1 MNAEKSPTDNSE
13 KKGLEKPELNKRK
26 PRKKVSVRHIEI
38 KGVRYRNKLTEIYDP
53 ETNSLIEQIN
63 ELHDTDNRKVSL
75 QTEKYNPKNNR
86 LTSVIRI
93 EYSQN
98 NQKVIEEQEEY
109 EYNQINDRLKTRK
122 YIRYENGQKK
132 LETIET
138 FDSQSGQI
146 IERTNT
152 EYEDD
157 QKTLETIETFDSQSG
172 QIIERTNTEYEDDQK
187 TLETIE
193 TFDSQSGQIIERTNT
208 EYEDDQKT
216 LETIETFDP
225 QSGNLIKL
233 SILLYE
239 NNQKKSEEVEIYDY
253 DEETDKATSRKDD
266 EQDTGSPIFLS
277 SSIPLIIS
285 SDNKPPKPPDKNKA
299 TIPRNRRIT
308 QIIYI
313 KHGKGNQKQSEVTKT
328 FDKRSIQP
336 KQTIVFR
343 EANKIILK
351 KVEVFHDAPDYAEPL
366 IEKEYLRQDTKKE
379 STKEYVILE
388 KEKILDANKEHAEKE
403 KILDANKEHAEKER
417 NLVAK
422 IERIKQEA
430 AMRAEETKHKA
441 EQNKQLKPQKA
452 ETSVKLQVKKSD
464 NKDGSNVWIFVL
476 IIVAIFLVILFYH
489 LASRS

>member
-13 KKGLEKPELNKRK
+13 KKALEKPELNKRK

-138 FDSQSGQI
+138 FDSQSGQV

-172 QIIERTNTEYEDDQK
+172 QVIERTNTEYEDDQK

-193 TFDSQSGQIIERTNT
+193 TFDSQSG
-208 EYEDDQKT
+208 
-216 LETIETFDP
+216 
-225 QSGNLIKL
+225 NLIKL

-239 NNQKKSEEVEIYDY
+239 DDQKKSEEVEIYDY

-277 SSIPLIIS
+277 SSIPLIIPS
-285 SDNKPPKPPDKNKA
+285 NNKPPKPPDKNKA
-299 TIPRNRRIT
+299 TIPGNRRIT

-379 STKEYVILE
+379 NTKEYVIL
-388 KEKILDANKEHAEKE
+388 EKE